1 MGDQRRRG
9 HARSHQV
16 MQWSCCVKNLGTA
29 FQSEAVAQGKASN
42 GNKLGEFVEQREPGV
57 AGLWQAKD
65 GMTGVG

>member
-1 MGDQRRRG
+1 
-9 HARSHQV
+9 

-29 FQSEAVAQGKASN
+29 FQSESVAQGKASN
-42 GNKLGEFVEQREPGV
+42 VNKLGEFVEQREPGV